1 MNAKDFTKN
10 VITNSL
16 KDIKVELDEEFDRNF
31 QRKAFFTKAWK
42 KKKYDDGKG
51 SLLVRSGVLRRSLC
65 SDLTGT
71 QLNYSSSEV
80 YAAIQNEGG
89 TIVITEKMKKFFWA
103 KFYEATNGFGYTRA
117 GTKRNNK
124 KNRALTAE
132 AEFFKAMALK
142 KVGSKVIIPARQF
155 VGESE
160 EVNTIIKD
168 IVQENIQEYLNT
180 LIDNIR
186 T

>member
-1 MNAKDFTKN
+1 
-10 VITNSL
+10 
-16 KDIKVELDEEFDRNF
+16 
-31 QRKAFFTKAWK
+31 
-42 KKKYDDGKG
+42 
-51 SLLVRSGVLRRSLC
+51 
-65 SDLTGT
+65 
-71 QLNYSSSEV
+71 
-80 YAAIQNEGG
+80 
-89 TIVITEKMKKFFWA
+89 MKKFFWA

>member
-31 QRKAFFTKAWK
+31 QRKAFFTKKWA
-42 KKKYDDGKG
+42 KKKYDDGKD
-51 SLLVRSGVLRRSLC
+51 SLLVRSGVLRRSLR

-89 TIVITEKMKKFFWA
+89 TIVITEKMKRFFWA
-103 KFYEATNGFGYTRA
+103 KFYEATGGFGYTRA
-117 GTKRNNK
+117 GNKRNNK
-124 KNRALTAE
+124 KNRALTVE
-132 AEFFKAMALK
+132 AKFFKSMALK
-142 KVGSKVIIPARQF
+142 KVGSKVIISARKF

-168 IVQENIQEYLNT
+168 IVEENIQAYLNT
-180 LIDNIR
+180 LTDNIQ